1 MLASTG
7 AAGKALEASGKQL
20 LVAGIAVAEANMA
33 AGEGSSKPPAGLS
46 SEERKV
52 SRRFPEA
59 KSNIYTRTQ
68 WP

>member
-7 AAGKALEASGKQL
+7 AAGKALEASGKEL
-20 LVAGIAVAEANMA
+20 LAAGIAVAEAKALANMA

-52 SRRFPEA
+52 SPRIPA
-59 KSNIYTRTQ
+59 
-68 WP
+68 P